1 MGKLALRHN
10 SLRSVSAASLLVKRP
25 SPPLHSNC
33 ILYIFDSSFLYF
45 HTVLYFILFSTSKTK
60 KKYFKNFAISGN
72 NWCTQLQINKVVI
85 NVKLVFRVPCTV
97 AQVAA
102 NIWQRD
108 FITTGKVENARAT
121 RQLPNLEFYFFSDLR
136 TWDLRYL
143 RNRYTF
149 LPSHTDESSK
159 LRFVPEWMHSR
170 IFYRYNFHFLTFEQ
184 TLVWVVRSTV
194 FSAPRAN
201 FAGMI
206 CKASL
211 KVFDGKKTSTQKQPL
226 LTI

>member
-25 SPPLHSNC
+25 SPPLHSNR
-33 ILYIFDSSFLYF
+33 ILYIFNSSFY
-45 HTVLYFILFSTSKTK
+45 TVFKVKNKKT
-60 KKYFKNFAISGN
+60 YLKNFAISGN

-108 FITTGKVENARAT
+108 FVTTGKVENARAT

-149 LPSHTDESSK
+149 LPSHIDESSK
-159 LRFVPEWMHSR
+159 LRFVPEWMHFH